1 MKAVSRQ
8 IKRQHFLKDERE
20 CLSKST
26 LKKNKLGFLA
36 NFRHT
41 LNSVNLHLFWHGSD
55 ESVQPTGR
63 RRDDDCV
70 YFGCVFLFKVQDQ
83 DIYTTGCVTFLLSF
97 LALQCSGALRLCI
110 PQQ

>member
-26 LKKNKLGFLA
+26 FKKNKLGFLA

-70 YFGCVFLFKVQDQ
+70 
-83 DIYTTGCVTFLLSF
+83 
-97 LALQCSGALRLCI
+97 
-110 PQQ
+110 